1 MNTGRFVGASVAVW
15 IVRVLLNWTF
25 YAKVFGSR
33 LAPVAAAHPGI
44 FKQGIAG
51 HVVAD
56 LIFAVAFAFL
66 FVRVGNAL
74 GGGVKAGVTLG
85 LFVAILSSVVG
96 AIHLFFSLALISV
109 GLTSIEVIFQLIAHV
124 IEGAVA
130 GIIYKEPSLAK
141 P

>member
-15 IVRVLLNWTF
+15 FVRVLLNGTF
-25 YAKVFGSR
+25 YSKVFGPR
-33 LAPVAAAHPGI
+33 LAPVAVLHPGI

-56 LIFAVAFAFL
+56 LIFAIAFAFL
-66 FVRVGNAL
+66 FAKVGNAL

-85 LFVAILSSVVG
+85 LLIAILSSVVG

-109 GLTSIEVIFQLIAHV
+109 GLTSLEVIFQMIAHA

-130 GIIYKEPSLAK
+130 GAIYKEPSLAT